1 MARVRYLVFITLE
14 KGFYNIDVDGV
25 QRGFAGNLYCIWT
38 YVAEKSFLTE
48 LSNFDLSTNFLY
60 YFSEKQIQDDWKVSN
75 KAKFFLKQVDFLVN
89 KDSNEVTVKA
99 VFSYLIFIRA
109 VIRHM
114 TCYNLKSPKITLW
127 VHYFVFSCALD
138 HILKS

>member
-1 MARVRYLVFITLE
+1 MFRVLGAITLD

-75 KAKFFLKQVDFLVN
+75 KAKFSLKPTFESGSFISEHPEKIWVDATI
-89 KDSNEVTVKA
+89 K
-99 VFSYLIFIRA
+99 
-109 VIRHM
+109 
-114 TCYNLKSPKITLW
+114 KSKTKLP
-127 VHYFVFSCALD
+127 YFRE
-138 HILKS
+138 

>member
-1 MARVRYLVFITLE
+1 MHFFSKPIPKYLEYLVFITLD

-75 KAKFFLKQVDFLVN
+75 KAKFSLKP
-89 KDSNEVTVKA
+89 
-99 VFSYLIFIRA
+99 IFESGSFI
-109 VIRHM
+109 
-114 TCYNLKSPKITLW
+114 K
-127 VHYFVFSCALD
+127 
-138 HILKS
+138 